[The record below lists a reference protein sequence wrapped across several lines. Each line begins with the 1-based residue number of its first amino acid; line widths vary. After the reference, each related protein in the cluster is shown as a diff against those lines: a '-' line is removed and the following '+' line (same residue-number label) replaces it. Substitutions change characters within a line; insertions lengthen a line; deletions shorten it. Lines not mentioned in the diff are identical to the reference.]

1 MADRTISL
9 SKRKESVRQ
18 KNEVASVAVQFEL
31 EQIKQHFYDS
41 LEDINNQFSIADEL
55 CKVGENT
62 SAKDVWR
69 SQIVFLEGI
78 FDFYI
83 HELSKYALV
92 RMFNGKWP
100 KSKSYENFMIP
111 MSTVEEGLR
120 NPESTSWLFERLN
133 TRFSSETYLAPD
145 PLGKQL
151 SLIGM
156 NLNDI
161 CISAF
166 PKNKDQNYVSG
177 QDRLKSLFNRRNQI
191 AHQADRKHTNAEKD
205 EIDKDFVQESIDVV
219 TQFVEAVHREALD
232 KEQ

>member
-41 LEDINNQFSIADEL
+41 LADINNQFSIADEL
-55 CKVGENT
+55 CKVGKNT

-133 TRFSSETYLAPD
+133 TRFSSVSYLAPD